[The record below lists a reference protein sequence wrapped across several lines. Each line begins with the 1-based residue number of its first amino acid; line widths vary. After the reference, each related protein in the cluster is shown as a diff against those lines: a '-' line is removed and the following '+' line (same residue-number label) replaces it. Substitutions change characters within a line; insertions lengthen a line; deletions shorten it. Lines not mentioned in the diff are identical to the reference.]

1 MQIGIFTKFQPK
13 DMATVNNKTKKR
25 LIVKQGNE
33 NIILPVTD
41 IALLYVESR
50 TVLVIDQFSKKYL
63 FQKSLS
69 EVEKDLDEKIF
80 FRANRQVIVNI
91 HFIKGF
97 IVAECNKLNVLLTV
111 PCAVPSIIISQE
123 TAPFFKKWV
132 CES

>member
-1 MQIGIFTKFQPK
+1 
-13 DMATVNNKTKKR
+13 MAAANDKKIKR
-25 LIVKQGNE
+25 LIVKHGNE
-33 NIILPVTD
+33 NIILSVID

-50 TVLVIDQFSKKYL
+50 TVFVIDQFSRKYS

-69 EVEKDLDEKIF
+69 EVEKDLDEKTF

-97 IVAECNKLNVLLTV
+97 TISECNKLKVLLTL
-111 PCAVPSIIISQE
+111 PCAVPPIIISQE
-123 TAPFFKKWV
+123 TAPVFKKWV